1 MLLWT
6 FWWII
11 ASLLL
16 IMLIHYL
23 YIYMKN
29 TLTVPIVEDTA
40 TKNKQRYDDMLA
52 PVQVENI
59 ERNTTIAAN
68 DNVNTNEN
76 DDSMKD
82 ELQAFLNELKI
93 TGGAQDIGTQDI
105 GAQDI
110 GAQGIGLAM

>member
-11 ASLLL
+11 VSLLL

-59 ERNTTIAAN
+59 EINTTIAAN
-68 DNVNTNEN
+68 DN

-93 TGGAQDIGTQDI
+93 TGGAQDIGAQDI

-110 GAQGIGLAM
+110 GAQDIGAQDIGLAM